1 MSTVTLKKTPAATPQ
16 DLSKLPIKDFY
27 VIAREPGAE
36 HPSLPTWA
44 THQENPASLSEHI
57 PSNIERREI
66 PEVPGAFQ
74 LLNIFSAE
82 ECQRLIEITEAVG
95 YLPDAAVSLPR
106 DVRHNDNLTW
116 VVDES
121 TERLV
126 WQRVQN
132 LMQDPESYFGGRKP
146 VGLNQRFRFY
156 RYGTGDYFKFHT
168 DGAWPGSRIID
179 GQLVANGYPD
189 CFSEMTFLVLLSE
202 DFDGGATRFRVN
214 GDDPLHQPT
223 GSSMKDV
230 DVRTPAGSVLCFP
243 HGMHPLHRVHSS
255 TPIERGVKYIIRTDI
270 LFHQDG

>member
-1 MSTVTLKKTPAATPQ
+1 MSTVTLTKAQAKTPQ
-16 DLSKLPIKDFY
+16 ELSKLPIKDFY

-36 HPSLPTWA
+36 HPALPTWA
-44 THQENPASLSEHI
+44 THRENPASLSGHT
-57 PSNIERREI
+57 PSNIERRDI
-66 PEVPGAFQ
+66 AEVPGAFQ

-82 ECQRLIEITEAVG
+82 ECQRLIDITEAVG

-121 TERLV
+121 TERLI
-126 WQRVQN
+126 WRRVQD
-132 LMQDPESYFGGRKP
+132 LMQDPEGYFGGREP
-146 VGLNQRFRFY
+146 VGINQRFRFY

-179 GQLVANGYPD
+179 GQLIANGYPD
-189 CFSEMTFLVLLSE
+189 RFSEMTFLVLLSE

-214 GDDPLHQPT
+214 PDNPLQQP
-223 GSSMKDV
+223 SRSAIQDI

-243 HGMHPLHRVHSS
+243 HGMHPLHRIHSS
-255 TPIERGVKYIIRTDI
+255 MPIERGVKYIIRTDI
-270 LFHQDG
+270 LFHQNQ